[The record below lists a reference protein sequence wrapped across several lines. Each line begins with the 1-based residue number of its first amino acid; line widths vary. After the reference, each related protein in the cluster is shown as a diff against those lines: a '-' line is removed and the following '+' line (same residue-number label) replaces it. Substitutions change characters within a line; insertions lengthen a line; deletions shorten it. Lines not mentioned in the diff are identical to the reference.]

1 MRKERKLSEETK
13 RKISETMKGRKRSD
27 EERKKISD
35 GMKRYWESIPYENK
49 SEISTIN
56 EETDNR

>member
-13 RKISETMKGRKRSD
+13 KKISETMKGRKRSD

-49 SEISTIN
+49 SEISATN
-56 EETDNR
+56 EEINY

>member
-1 MRKERKLSEETK
+1 MRRERKLSDETK
-13 RKISETMKGRKRSD
+13 RKISESMKGRKRTD

-49 SEISTIN
+49 SEI
-56 EETDNR
+56 

>member
-1 MRKERKLSEETK
+1 MRRERELSDETK
-13 RKISETMKGRKRSD
+13 RKISESMKGRKRTD

-49 SEISTIN
+49 SEI
-56 EETDNR
+56 

>member
-13 RKISETMKGRKRSD
+13 RKISESMKGRKRSD

-35 GMKRYWESIPYENK
+35 GMKRYWDAIPFENK
-49 SEISTIN
+49 SGI
-56 EETDNR
+56 

>member
-13 RKISETMKGRKRSD
+13 RKISESMKGRKRSD

-35 GMKRYWESIPYENK
+35 GMKRYWDAIPFENK
-49 SEISTIN
+49 SEISTTN
-56 EETDNR
+56 EETDN

>member
-13 RKISETMKGRKRSD
+13 KKISETMKGRKRSD

-49 SEISTIN
+49 SETLTTN

>member
-1 MRKERKLSEETK
+1 MRTERKRSEETK
-13 RKISETMKGRKRSD
+13 RKISETMKGRKRTED
-27 EERKKISD
+27 EKKKISD

-49 SEISTIN
+49 NETLTTN